1 MLSGFDGEA
10 VLWSTHFLGLILG
23 LQHKMGLEKEKVT
36 LSCLFEG
43 CVTREL
49 TETCRTLKEKGIDK
63 TVELVTTGVL
73 YNNRDSQ
80 YNNRLTTASHN
91 NNREKRVSYLRR

>member
-1 MLSGFDGEA
+1 MVSGFDGEA
-10 VLWSTHFLGLILG
+10 VVWSTHFLGLILG

-49 TETCRTLKEKGIDK
+49 TETCRTL
-63 TVELVTTGVL
+63 
-73 YNNRDSQ
+73 Q
-80 YNNRLTTASHN
+80 
-91 NNREKRVSYLRR
+91 